1 MDIYTS
7 IEAISILSF
16 ILFSLLCFTRI
27 ENNTDIN
34 KIAYLFSLFFQAF
47 LGFVYYIFVLN
58 FISNKLA
65 LVASLLIVILF
76 SSFFYLIYIFIP
88 IYKTTCTFCSVLFNN
103 YYF

>member
-34 KIAYLFSLFFQAF
+34 KISYLFTLIFSGFFRVRLLYF
-47 LGFVYYIFVLN
+47 CF
-58 FISNKLA
+58 KL
-65 LVASLLIVILF
+65 
-76 SSFFYLIYIFIP
+76 
-88 IYKTTCTFCSVLFNN
+88 
-103 YYF
+103 YFK